1 MILNELLEIQ
11 NEWWKTEKVRENLAS
26 KFKRK
31 VFKEMKNSID
41 DRQIT
46 TLTRLRIVGS
56 CLIKNLQW

>member
-1 MILNELLEIQ
+1 MILSELLEIQ

-31 VFKEMKNSID
+31 VFEEMKNSID

-46 TLTRLRIVGS
+46 ILTRLRIVGS
-56 CLIKNLQW
+56 CLTKNLQW